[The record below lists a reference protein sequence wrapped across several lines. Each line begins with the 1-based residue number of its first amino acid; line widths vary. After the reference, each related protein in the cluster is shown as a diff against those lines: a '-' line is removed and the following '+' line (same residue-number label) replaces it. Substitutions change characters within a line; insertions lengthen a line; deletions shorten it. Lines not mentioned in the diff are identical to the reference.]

1 MSHMSNRA
9 SSSFVVALR
18 ADTVAERTDR
28 VREADSA
35 NEPSAVIARIREGM
49 PMAELDALAAWL
61 ELPDDQLAPL
71 LGISRATLHRRRKS
85 GHLESPESERIVRFA
100 RLMARAVEV
109 LGDEP
114 AAREWL
120 RTPAVAFRGESP
132 LSFADTEVGARE
144 VEYLLGRL
152 EHGVFS

>member
-1 MSHMSNRA
+1 MKYRSD
-9 SSSFVVALR
+9 SSFVHQVRSNAVTGPSDRLR
-18 ADTVAERTDR
+18 EGTD
-28 VREADSA
+28 VS
-35 NEPSAVIARIREGM
+35 EPSAVIARIREGM
-49 PMAELDALAAWL
+49 PMAEFDALAIWL
-61 ELPDDQLAPL
+61 ELPDERLAPL

-100 RLMARAVEV
+100 RLMGRAVEV

-114 AAREWL
+114 SAREWL

>member
-1 MSHMSNRA
+1 MA
-9 SSSFVVALR
+9 DLR
-18 ADTVAERTDR
+18 AGIAAEGAHR
-28 VREADSA
+28 VREGGNTS
-35 NEPSAVIARIREGM
+35 EPSAVIARIREGM
-49 PMAELDALAAWL
+49 PMAEFDALAAWL
-61 ELPDDQLAPL
+61 ELPAEQLAPL
-71 LGISRATLHRRRKS
+71 LGISRATLHRRRKG

>member
-1 MSHMSNRA
+1 MSQMKYSANSSLVSEMRA
-9 SSSFVVALR
+9 HSVLESG
-18 ADTVAERTDR
+18 DR
-28 VREADSA
+28 VREATGID
-35 NEPSAVIARIREGM
+35 EPSVVIARIRDGM
-49 PMAELDALAAWL
+49 PMAEFDALAAWL
-61 ELPDDQLAPL
+61 ELPGDQLAPL

-100 RLMARAVEV
+100 RLMGRSVEV

-120 RTPAVAFRGESP
+120 RTPAVAFHGESP

>member
-1 MSHMSNRA
+1 MKYRA
-9 SSSFVVALR
+9 GSPFVAALR

-28 VREADSA
+28 VQEADTA

-49 PMAELDALAAWL
+49 PMAEFDALAVWL

-85 GHLESPESERIVRFA
+85 GQLESPESERIVRFA